1 MFNKLTLK
9 DFDLKGKRV
18 ILRVDFNVPL
28 NSNLQITN
36 AKRIKAVLP
45 TINYLIE
52 QEAKIIIISH
62 LGRPDGK
69 VKPEFSLK
77 PVAEKLGLMLKRPVI
92 LTADVGGTDTY
103 KYVRTMLEG
112 DIVMVENL
120 RFDPGEE
127 ANDLE
132 FANKIASL
140 GDIFCNDA
148 FATMHRSHASITRLP
163 EILPSC
169 VGLLVEKE
177 LNVLGNAIEN
187 PKRPF
192 VVILGGAKVKDKISL
207 ISRLIDI
214 SDVILIGGAMCYTFL
229 CAEGYNVGRSI
240 VEKDKIELAKLLLEK
255 AKKQNV
261 KIVLP
266 IDHVATGEFSFSAPA
281 TVVRSDNFPQ
291 ALMGMDIGPRTVK
304 LFKHYIT
311 KAKTVF
317 WNGPMGVVEFQRF
330 ATGTNELLK
339 AVANAKAYTIV
350 GGGDTAKCVEQAK
363 VQSKINF
370 VSTGGGATLALM
382 EGVGLPGLKAIKERF

>member
-1 MFNKLTLK
+1 MFSKLTLK

-28 NSNLQITN
+28 NSNLKITN
-36 AKRIKAVLP
+36 AKRIREALP
-45 TINYLIE
+45 TINYLLE
-52 QEAKIIIISH
+52 QEAKIIIITH
-62 LGRPDGK
+62 LGRPEGK

-77 PVAEKLGLMLKRPVI
+77 PVAEKLSLMLKRPVI

-112 DIVMVENL
+112 DIVMLENL

-148 FATMHRSHASITRLP
+148 FGTMHRAHASITRLP

-177 LNVLGNAIEN
+177 LSVLGNAIEN

-207 ISRLIDI
+207 IRRLIDI
-214 SDVILIGGAMCYTFL
+214 ADVILIGGAMSYTFL
-229 CAEGYNVGRSI
+229 CADGYNVGRSI

-255 AKKQNV
+255 AKKQDV

-266 IDHVATGEFSFSAPA
+266 IDHIATGEFSFSAQA
-281 TVVRSDNFPQ
+281 TTVRSDNFPQ
-291 ALMGMDIGPRTVK
+291 MLMGMDIGPRTIR
-304 LFKHYIT
+304 LFKHYIN
-311 KAKTVF
+311 KAKTIF

-330 ATGTNELLK
+330 AVGTNALLT
-339 AVANAKAYTIV
+339 AVAKAKAYTIV

-363 VQSKINF
+363 LQSKINF

-382 EGVGLPGLKAIKERF
+382 EGVGLPGLKAIKERL

>member
-18 ILRVDFNVPL
+18 ILRVDYNVPL

-36 AKRIKAVLP
+36 DKRIRESLP
-45 TINYLIE
+45 TIKYLLE

-62 LGRPDGK
+62 LGRPEGK
-69 VKPEFSLK
+69 VMPEFSLK
-77 PVAEKLGLMLKRPVI
+77 PVAEKLGLMLKKPVI
-92 LTADVGGTDTY
+92 LTADVGGTDSY
-103 KYVRTMLEG
+103 KYVRTMLDG
-112 DIVMVENL
+112 DIVMMENL

-127 ANDLE
+127 ANDPE

-140 GDIFCNDA
+140 GDVYCNDA
-148 FATMHRSHASITRLP
+148 FGTMHRSHASITRLP
-163 EILPSC
+163 ELLPAC

-177 LNVLGNAIEN
+177 LTVLGGAIEN

-192 VVILGGAKVKDKISL
+192 VVILGGSKVKDKISL

-214 SDVILIGGAMCYTFL
+214 ADVILIGGAMSFTFL
-229 CAEGYNVGRSI
+229 CAQGYNVGRSI
-240 VEKDKIELAKLLLEK
+240 VEKDKIELAKLLMEK
-255 AKKQNV
+255 AKRQDV

-266 IDHVATGEFSFSAPA
+266 LDHVATNEFSFSAQA
-281 TVVRSDNFPQ
+281 NVVRSDNFPPT
-291 ALMGMDIGPRTVK
+291 LMGMDIGPRTIK
-304 LFKHYIT
+304 SFKHYIS
-311 KAKTVF
+311 KAKTIF

-330 ATGTNELLK
+330 AVGTNSLLD

-363 VQSKINF
+363 KVSKMNF
-370 VSTGGGATLALM
+370 VSTGGGATLALF